1 MSLFSILYFEGMTM
15 TMPGFGG
22 FGVKSVP
29 QTWTD
34 RVIPGIVSGS
44 CRGDG
49 PVQCVTTC
57 QSDGG
62 CEVKIVNGPPGKL
75 SGSCFPP
82 DFGGSC
88 TGIPDQ
94 CVRGSQIAQQCGSPC
109 KAGTRNV

>member
-1 MSLFSILYFEGMTM
+1 M

-57 QSDGG
+57 QSEGG
-62 CEVKIVNGPPGKL
+62 CEVKIVKGPHCTPYG
-75 SGSCFPP
+75 GSCFPDYP
-82 DFGGSC
+82 FSGSC
-88 TGIPDQ
+88 SGIPDQ
-94 CVRGSQIAQQCGSPC
+94 CFLGSHIAQQCGSPC
-109 KAGTRNV
+109 QAGTRIGT